1 MFDVITFGE
10 TMIRLSPPNYRRL
23 EQTNLLDVTVGGAE
37 LSVAAALSRLG
48 LNTSWVSRLTDN
60 ALGAMIRNKAREQG
74 VDTSNII
81 WTKDDR
87 IGLYFL
93 ELGASPRA
101 SKVVYDRANSAISQI
116 KPGEIDWEKVL
127 RGTKWFHTSG
137 ITPALSPSAAQV
149 TTDALKTAKR
159 VGCKVSYDLNYRARL
174 WSEEEARKCQEPF
187 MEYIDILISTEED
200 TGKVL
205 GIRAD
210 SYQEVARK
218 LTERFNFEVVCIT
231 LREDISVLR
240 NRWTAI
246 AYAGGKIYDDRTY
259 DVEIV
264 DRLGAGDS
272 FSAGFLYGY
281 ITGDVEKG
289 LKYGN
294 ACAALQHSIPGD
306 INWSTLQEVENQI
319 KGAGLR
325 ISR

>member
-23 EQTNLLDVTVGGAE
+23 EQTNLLDVNVGGSE
-37 LSVAAALSRLG
+37 LSVATALSRLG
-48 LNTSWVSRLTDN
+48 LKVSWVSRLTKN
-60 ALGAMIRNKAREQG
+60 ALGKMIRNKTREQG
-74 VDTSNII
+74 VDTSHIL
-81 WTKDDR
+81 WEKDSR
-87 IGLYFL
+87 VGLYFL
-93 ELGASPRA
+93 EFGASPRS
-101 SKVVYDRANSAISQI
+101 SKVIYDRANSAISQI
-116 KPGEIDWEKVL
+116 KPGEINWEEVL
-127 RGTKWFHTSG
+127 GKAKWFHTSG

-149 TTDALKTAKR
+149 TVDALKAAKK

-174 WSEEEARKCQEPF
+174 WTEEEAKKCQEPL
-187 MEYIDILISTEED
+187 MEYVDILISTEED
-200 TGKVL
+200 TGRVFS
-205 GIRAD
+205 IRAD

-218 LTERFNFEVVCIT
+218 LAERFDFEVVCIT
-231 LREDISVLR
+231 LREVLSVLR
-240 NRWTAI
+240 NHWTAI
-246 AYAGGKIYDDRTY
+246 AYSGKKIYDDKTY
-259 DVEIV
+259 DLELV

-294 ACAALQHSIPGD
+294 ALAALKHSMPGD
-306 INWSTLQEVENQI
+306 INWSTLEEVEGQV